1 MGTDM
6 DTGWHHRK
14 RSRYE
19 TETNSSVGIPLPEV
33 TWLSDLLP
41 AIDSKRQKG
50 YNDEDLPP
58 QFTGEK
64 SFVRLPHCLL
74 ASDGYPRSDQWDH
87 SSCQPYVKKQ
97 KVSNP
102 RPSSNMHSDLPFS
115 SLESIKDHKTVPD
128 TTSSISPLA
137 GHPTELDGR
146 SQIAPEHSKQVPST
160 LPSLFDLENGRES
173 IVVPVPGKVQRGR
186 VTRHPIKA
194 RMSTE
199 ARRLD
204 VSSTCASKK
213 KGNPFN
219 KELRRTNDP
228 ILPVHD
234 YERTMEIVSKL
245 YFVVTHGH
253 GQFVDQQTKKLIC
266 TFSYENFE
274 MMDDATRKVHQ
285 SDVDTVM
292 MATKLFNRM
301 PIEPNLDLANSPQEM
316 KNSEMVVTKS
326 ESTSTASTLQHSESK
341 QPTKSMYPVEITSR
355 LELDDNANQLLDS
368 SPLTSLETSA
378 IDENESHPNN
388 YTNRLCH
395 DIGPLLEEVQIQLD
409 HFMNGTISIKPRE
422 SSPLTPLAS
431 SDESDHEE
439 PKALYTHVKASTIT
453 AKKAKKTTNGA
464 LVHGKMFCF
473 GGRAGYKKDILFSPY
488 LPRIGVSLS
497 LYKLFLSELPNFGA
511 NFGSRFQTFAD
522 EAFLTA
528 RTQLNILGVP
538 SLASVDKNAPRG
550 PLDYAGNFAFT
561 FHNFWNKPHTD
572 NDKGKVYCVWYP
584 MDSCSGRIVT
594 SSEGFILE
602 GGFFLFPEYR
612 LAFNFGSRYVVQI
625 SWSGKTTFHQTIQ
638 SKETKQLAA
647 DGSKIHYTR
656 LGCSSQITSSMARAA
671 VKLGT
676 NEQFNFTSNCER
688 EALDCQDILKLKGRE
703 WKE

>member
-6 DTGWHHRK
+6 DTGWHHCK

-41 AIDSKRQKG
+41 AFDSKHQKG

-74 ASDGYPRSDQWDH
+74 ASDGYPRSNQWDH

-102 RPSSNMHSDLPFS
+102 RPLSNMHSNLPFS
-115 SLESIKDHKTVPD
+115 SLESMRDHKTVPD

-137 GHPTELDGR
+137 GHPTELNGT
-146 SQIAPEHSKQVPST
+146 SQIAPEHS
-160 LPSLFDLENGRES
+160 N
-173 IVVPVPGKVQRGR
+173 
-186 VTRHPIKA
+186 RHPIKA
-194 RMSTE
+194 QMSTE

-219 KELRRTNDP
+219 KELRCTNDP
-228 ILPVHD
+228 ILLVHD
-234 YERTMEIVSKL
+234 YEQTMEIVSKL

-266 TFSYENFE
+266 TFSYENLE

-292 MATKLFNRM
+292 IATKLFNRM
-301 PIEPNLDLANSPQEM
+301 PIDPNLDLANSPQEM
-316 KNSEMVVTKS
+316 KNSEMVVTTL
-326 ESTSTASTLQHSESK
+326 ESTSTALTLQHSE
-341 QPTKSMYPVEITSR
+341 SMYPVEITSR

-368 SPLTSLETSA
+368 LPLLSLATSE

-395 DIGPLLEEVQIQLD
+395 DIGPILEEVQIQLD

-422 SSPLTPLAS
+422 SLPLTPLAS
-431 SDESDHEE
+431 SDESDHED

-453 AKKAKKTTNGA
+453 AKKAKMTTNSA

-584 MDSCSGRIVT
+584 MDSCSGKIFT

-612 LAFNFGSRYVVQI
+612 LAFNFGSRYQVQI